1 MLFTDREDAGNQ
13 LAEQLIKYENRDDV
27 IVIAL
32 PRGGVVTGY
41 HVAKRLNLKLDIT
54 CPKKIGAPGNPEYAI
69 GAVTETGEG
78 LFHDDVIKR
87 LGVSTEFLRTAV
99 AEKQSLAQERLHTY
113 RKGHP
118 ALSISGKIVI
128 IVDDGLATGFTM
140 KAAIQSI
147 KKAKPRKIIVAVPV
161 SPPNTLADIGSL
173 VDEVLCLHNPI
184 FFQAVGQFYQQFDQ
198 TQDSEVVDLLN
209 NFYEL

>member
-1 MLFTDREDAGNQ
+1 MLFLDRKDAGNQ
-13 LAEQLIKYENRDDV
+13 LAKQLIKYKNRDDV

-41 HVAKRLNLKLDIT
+41 QIAKELNLKLDIT

-78 LFHDDVIKR
+78 LFNDEVIKS
-87 LGVSTEFLRTAV
+87 LDTSFLRSAI
-99 AEKQSLAQERLHTY
+99 AEKQSLAKERLHIY

-118 ALSISGKIVI
+118 ALSISNKTVI

-147 KKAKPRKIIVAVPV
+147 KKADPKKIVVAVPV
-161 SPPNTLADIGSL
+161 SPPDTLTEIKLL
-173 VDEVLCLHNPI
+173 VDEVICIYSPY
-184 FFQAVGQFYQQFDQ
+184 FFRAVGEFYQEFKQ
-198 TQDSEVVDLLN
+198 TQDSEVIDLLSN
-209 NFYEL
+209 YYKN